1 MCAISRSFE
10 SFTKVT
16 TRLVTLLVVLILQS
30 AELRLECQTA
40 TSSVIAKD
48 ASAESLQID
57 DALLK
62 VDIDGPVPD
71 LPKAALKQ
79 HVVSAAQAVSLYYG
93 HFPVAS
99 AHIVISILPSG
110 KGVLQGT
117 TWGNRDGFPAVTKLR
132 IGQNTTQSEL
142 DGDWIA
148 THELVHMALASLPDS
163 QHWLEEGIATYVEPI
178 ARVQAGQLTAQ
189 HIWAD
194 MMAGMAHG
202 EPQAGDLGL
211 DRTHTWGRT
220 YWGGALFC
228 LVADVE
234 IRKQTGNKRGLQDAL
249 RGIVN
254 AGGTIDKD
262 WPIERVLKVGDRT
275 TGTNVLQDLYAKW
288 GKAPV
293 KVDLES
299 LWDQLGISRTDGKV
313 SFVDDAPLASI
324 RTAITAAPH
333 P

>member
-1 MCAISRSFE
+1 MYAISRSFA
-10 SFTKVT
+10 SVHKT
-16 TRLVTLLVVLILQS
+16 TRLATLLGALILQS
-30 AELRLECQTA
+30 AYLRLECQTT
-40 TSSVIAKD
+40 TSNVISKD
-48 ASAESLQID
+48 TSPQSLQID
-57 DALLK
+57 DARLRI
-62 VDIDGPVPD
+62 DIDGPMPD

-79 HVVSAAQAVSLYYG
+79 HVVRAAQAVSLYYG

-99 AHIVISILPSG
+99 AHIVISISPG
-110 KGVLQGT
+110 GRGVLQGT

-132 IGQNTTQSEL
+132 IGQNTTQPEL
-142 DGDWIA
+142 DSDWIA

-178 ARVQAGQLTAQ
+178 ARVQAGQLTTQ
-189 HIWAD
+189 RIWGD

-202 EPQAGDLGL
+202 EPDPGDLGL

-234 IRKQTGNKRGLQDAL
+234 IRKRTGNQRGLQDAL
-249 RGIVN
+249 RGIVD

-262 WPIERVLKVGDRT
+262 WPIERVLKVGDRA

-293 KVDLES
+293 EVDLES

-313 SFVDDAPLASI
+313 SFVDDAPFASI